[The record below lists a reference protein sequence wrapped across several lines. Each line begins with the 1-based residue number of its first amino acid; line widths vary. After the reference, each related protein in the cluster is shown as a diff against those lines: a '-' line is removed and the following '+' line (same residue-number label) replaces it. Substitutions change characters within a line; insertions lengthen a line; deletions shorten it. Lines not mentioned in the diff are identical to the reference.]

1 MSESYTSEQLQSWL
15 RRAAERLGAQPN
27 RIVVA
32 FSGGRDSS
40 VLLHALSL
48 CKLECALHALH
59 VNHELQAPSG
69 EWAEHCVHQ
78 ARQYGVSCDVLP
90 VKVKAGP
97 GASLEEAARDARY
110 QALRSQLRSGDWL
123 LLAQHADDQAETFL
137 LQLMRGAASRG
148 LSAMPE
154 WRELN
159 GVYELRPLLK
169 TPREAL
175 EAYLQ
180 AHQLAVVDDPHNL
193 DLKFDRVF
201 VREQLLPLLQERWPQ
216 VNARLGAS
224 SEQLASD
231 ADLVAILARG
241 DLAACRDSQGRLSV
255 ECIGRLSLDR
265 RCALLREWLLEC
277 GELMPSRK
285 RLMSFL
291 EALRSSRSDH
301 QAELKLGKVV
311 VRHFQNRL
319 YRVSAQT
326 QTEEP
331 GELAHLQLAESKDL
345 GQGLGQVSLLSAD
358 TGATLFV
365 PPEGLQMR
373 RRSGGERIQLVA
385 GNGRRAVKDL
395 LREAGVVPWMRNL
408 IPLFY
413 AGETLVAVGDLWVA
427 SHAKAVP
434 NARLRWD
441 DRPALF

>member
-1 MSESYTSEQLQSWL
+1 MSDTFTSEQLQSWL
-15 RRAAERLGAQPN
+15 RRAAERLGAQPS

-40 VLLHALSL
+40 VLLHAISR
-48 CKLECALHALH
+48 CELECALHALH

-69 EWAEHCVHQ
+69 EWAEHCVLQ
-78 ARQYGVSCDVLP
+78 ARQYGFSCDVLS
-90 VKVKAGP
+90 VKVRTEP
-97 GASLEEAARDARY
+97 GVSLEEAARDARY
-110 QALRSQLRSGDWL
+110 QALRSQLRPGDWL

-137 LQLMRGAASRG
+137 LQLMRGGASRG

-169 TPREAL
+169 VSRQAL
-175 EAYLQ
+175 EGYLQ
-180 AHQLAVVDDPHNL
+180 AHQLVVVDDPHNQN
-193 DLKFDRVF
+193 LKFDRVF
-201 VREQLLPLLQERWPQ
+201 VRERLLPLLAERWPQ

-224 SEQLASD
+224 SEQLAVD
-231 ADLVAILARG
+231 AELVATLARG
-241 DLAACRDSQGRLSV
+241 DLAACSDSQGRLSV
-255 ECIGRLSLDR
+255 ELIGRLSMDR
-265 RCALLREWLLEC
+265 QSALLREWLLEL

-291 EALRSSRSDH
+291 DALHSSRSDH

-326 QTEEP
+326 QVAEP
-331 GELAHLQLAESKDL
+331 GELARLQLAESKDL
-345 GQGLGQVSLLSAD
+345 GHGLGQVSLLPAATD
-358 TGATLFV
+358 ATLFV

-373 RRSGGERIQLVA
+373 HRCGGERIQLVA
-385 GNGRRAVKDL
+385 GTGRRAVKDL
-395 LREAGVVPWMRNL
+395 FREAGVVPWMRNL

-427 SHAKAVP
+427 AHGKAVL
-434 NARLRWD
+434 NARLQWVG
-441 DRPALF
+441 RPSLF